1 MTYKRVSLD
10 RTLYNLL
17 SPKHTIQYETLLH
30 LMLTQPRYMQSGS
43 RHKMIYHD
51 I

>member
-1 MTYKRVSLD
+1 MK
-10 RTLYNLL
+10 YNRL
-17 SPKHTIQYETLLH
+17 ETPFKMCRKDIPNMRYGEFQH